1 MLGLLLTLPVLSQVS
16 EIMDPEAGHVHRD
29 GVVLACEVLE
39 CCPWFEFADLD
50 VYGNTTE
57 EEADDLSTDP
67 DELELGELA
76 VEGVCQLWSLQ
87 CHVPQGCAAQLP
99 SPFVPTTSHIVK
111 AWCHMRFLTSSWWSA
126 VSSCQG
132 SAKPTSGWH
141 NISMCSFSFL
151 RAENGDPIPSEA
163 DEELFHSLLAKAGMH
178 LANAE
183 GDESLVHLDAD
194 ALQVGAS
201 LPQRL
206 IVLAAG
212 ALQPAGKFETAIM
225 WPV

>member
-1 MLGLLLTLPVLSQVS
+1 MASMLLVPSVAQVS

-57 EEADDLSTDP
+57 EEADDISTDP
-67 DELELGELA
+67 DELLELGMHVFMIFIHSALADSALVAPQAYAGTRDLAKELHGA
-76 VEGVCQLWSLQ
+76 SKCFMCVCQL
-87 CHVPQGCAAQLP
+87 
-99 SPFVPTTSHIVK
+99 
-111 AWCHMRFLTSSWWSA
+111 A
-126 VSSCQG
+126 VT
-132 SAKPTSGWH
+132 A
-141 NISMCSFSFL
+141 
-151 RAENGDPIPSEA
+151 AENGDPIPSEA

-194 ALQVGAS
+194 ALQVMACGHMHLIVKVKAHLVVTGPVLSYLQDLTVLQMAAS
-201 LPQRL
+201 LL
-206 IVLAAG
+206 C
-212 ALQPAGKFETAIM
+212 
-225 WPV
+225 